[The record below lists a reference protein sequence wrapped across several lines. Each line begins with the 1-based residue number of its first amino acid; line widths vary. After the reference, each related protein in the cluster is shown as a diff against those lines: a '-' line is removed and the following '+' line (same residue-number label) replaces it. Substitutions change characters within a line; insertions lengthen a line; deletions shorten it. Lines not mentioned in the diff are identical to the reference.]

1 MSFFQRMFVP
11 FHVFM
16 FRLSGGRLLGK
27 SGGLPVLLLT
37 TTGRKSGKQRT
48 MPLFYLDDG
57 GALAV
62 SASAAGG
69 PRHPA
74 WYVNLV
80 VNATVQV
87 QTRAGKRAMVAET
100 AGGRRPQ
107 AAVRR
112 VQGRLRPVRRLRDE
126 DRPRDPDRA
135 LKGTR
140 FVTAQ
145 PNQRE
150 RWASVD

>member
-87 QTRAGKRAMVAET
+87 QTRAGKRAMAAET

-107 AAVRR
+107 AAEDR
-112 VQGRLRPVRRLRDE
+112 RRLYDAFKAASDQYAGYE
-126 DRPRDPDRA
+126 TKTDREIPIV
-135 LKGTR
+135 LL
-140 FVTAQ
+140 
-145 PNQRE
+145 RE
-150 RWASVD
+150 PAS

>member
-74 WYVNLV
+74 WYVNLG

-87 QTRAGKRAMVAET
+87 QTRAGKRAMAAEDRRRPKT
-100 AGGRRPQ
+100 AGGCTTRSRPPPTSTPATRRRP
-107 AAVRR
+107 
-112 VQGRLRPVRRLRDE
+112 
-126 DRPRDPDRA
+126 
-135 LKGTR
+135 
-140 FVTAQ
+140 TA
-145 PNQRE
+145 RS
-150 RWASVD
+150 RSCS

>member
-74 WYVNLV
+74 WYVNLG

-87 QTRAGKRAMVAET
+87 QTRAGKRAMAAED
-100 AGGRRPQ
+100 R
-107 AAVRR
+107 
-112 VQGRLRPVRRLRDE
+112 RRLYDAFKAASDQYAGYE
-126 DRPRDPDRA
+126 TKTDREIPIV
-135 LKGTR
+135 LL
-140 FVTAQ
+140 
-145 PNQRE
+145 RE
-150 RWASVD
+150 PAS